1 LIILKLLFAWL
12 LLSCP
17 ECLKNE
23 SGCVLHLLSG
33 GLLAVEKEIDYS
45 EIEKRLGVTRRTFL
59 KFCTGVAAS
68 LGLSTNAAVAMA
80 NAVAD
85 PKRRPPVIWLHGQE
99 CTGPTEALLRSEQP
113 SLEHLIL
120 DLISLDY
127 HQTLDAGAG
136 HNVEAIK
143 KQSMIDNKGKYLL
156 VVEGAIPVKDNGI
169 YCKIAGETML
179 DLTRE
184 AAENAAAIVAYGSCA
199 SWGGVQSA
207 SPNPTGATGAPQ
219 VLKDK
224 AVVTI
229 PGCPPNPANFIGTV
243 LYFVTYGKLPPID
256 DKGRPKWAYGRL
268 IHENC
273 YRRPHFDAG
282 RFATEFGDEGH
293 RKGYCLYKLG
303 CKGPET
309 YNNCPSLEYNN
320 VGGGVWP
327 IGVGHP
333 CFGCS
338 EEGVG
343 FNKPMFSLADVLTHT
358 PPNMFPA
365 IETRESSGG
374 MSAGGAALAGAA
386 VGAVVGATA
395 IGAKKLD
402 QKDKDQ
408 N

>member
-1 LIILKLLFAWL
+1 M
-12 LLSCP
+12 SN
-17 ECLKNE
+17 NE
-23 SGCVLHLLSG
+23 
-33 GLLAVEKEIDYS
+33 INFS
-45 EIEKRLGVTRRTFL
+45 EVTARLGVSRRTFL
-59 KFCTGVAAS
+59 TFCAGVAAS
-68 LGLSTNAAVAMA
+68 LGLPAGSAMA
-80 NAVAD
+80 MAAAVAD

-113 SLEHLIL
+113 SFEHLIL

-136 HNVEAIK
+136 HQVEEMK
-143 KQSMIDNKGKYLL
+143 KKSMAENKGKYLL
-156 VVEGAIPVKDNGI
+156 VIEGAIPVKDNGI

-179 DLTRE
+179 DLTHE

-207 SPNPTGATGAPQ
+207 SPNPTGAQGAPE
-219 VLKDK
+219 VLQGKT
-224 AVVTI
+224 VLTI

-243 LYFVTYGKLPPID
+243 LFFVTYGKLPPID

-293 RKGYCLYKLG
+293 KKGWCLYQMG

-327 IGVGHP
+327 VGVGAP

-338 EEGVG
+338 EQGVG
-343 FNKPMFSLADVLTHT
+343 FEKPLFSLSDIKTYT
-358 PPNMFPA
+358 PPNTFPE
-365 IETRESSGG
+365 ISDRQGPQGVT
-374 MSAGGAALAGAA
+374 AGAAALAGAA
-386 VGAVVGATA
+386 VGVAVGAGIVT
-395 IGAKKLD
+395 AKKMS
-402 QKDKDQ
+402 DKDTADSDA
-408 N
+408 